1 MVEIRVL
8 ASSSA
13 GNAYLVSDG
22 RTPLLLECGLPFR
35 QLRERLGYGVT
46 SLAGCL
52 LSHEH
57 ADHARAARDVLRAGV
72 DLYAT
77 QGTIDAL
84 ELTGHRLRPI
94 RAHQQVRIGTWTVL
108 PFDTV
113 HDAAE
118 PVGFLLAS
126 GAAKVLYFS
135 DSAYCRYRF
144 RALTHLMVEANW
156 SGELLDNNVR
166 EGMID
171 GALAA
176 RIRRNHMSLE
186 RLLDMLRAN
195 DLTRVE
201 AIWLLHL
208 SDANSDEQMFAA
220 TVRRA
225 TGKPVYIAAREVRG
239 CAG

>member
-1 MVEIRVL
+1 MAVEIRVL

-13 GNAYLVSDG
+13 GNAYVVSDG
-22 RTPLLLECGLPFR
+22 RTPLLIECGLPLR
-35 QLRERLGYGVT
+35 QLRERLGYSVT

-57 ADHARAARDVLRAGV
+57 ADHARAARDILRAGV
-72 DLYAT
+72 DVYAT

-126 GAAKVLYFS
+126 QTGAKVLYLT

-144 RALTHLMVEANW
+144 RGLTHLLVEANW
-156 SGELLDNNVR
+156 SRDILQRNVESGVLDP
-166 EGMID
+166 
-171 GALAA
+171 ALAR
-176 RIRRNHMSLE
+176 RIMRNHMSMD
-186 RLLDMLRAN
+186 RLLEMLKAN
-195 DLTRVE
+195 DLSQVRE
-201 AIWLLHL
+201 IHLLHL
-208 SDANSDEQMFAA
+208 SDGNSDADLF
-220 TVRRA
+220 RRRVMEA
-225 TGKPVYIAAREVRG
+225 TGKPVYVANR
-239 CAG
+239 

>member
-1 MVEIRVL
+1 MAVEIRVL

-13 GNAYLVSDG
+13 GNAYVVSDG
-22 RTPLLLECGLPFR
+22 RTPLLIECGLPFR
-35 QLRERLGYGVT
+35 QLRERLGYSVT

-57 ADHARAARDVLRAGV
+57 ADHARAARDILRAGV

-77 QGTIDAL
+77 RGTINAL

-94 RAHQQVRIGTWTVL
+94 RAHERFRVGTWTIH
-108 PFDTV
+108 PFDTR
-113 HDAAE
+113 HDAQE
-118 PVGFLLAS
+118 PVGFVLAS
-126 GAAKVLYFS
+126 GHARVLYLT
-135 DSAYCRYRF
+135 DTAYCPYRF
-144 RALTHLMVEANW
+144 AGLTHVLIEANW
-156 SGELLDNNVR
+156 SEALLGRNVR

-195 DLTRVE
+195 DLSRVE

-208 SDANSDEQMFAA
+208 SDQNSDEEMFARR
-220 TVRRA
+220 VREV
-225 TGKPVYIAAREVRG
+225 TGRPVYVAAREVR
-239 CAG
+239 

>member
-1 MVEIRVL
+1 MEIRVRVL

-13 GNAYLVSDG
+13 GNAYWISDG
-22 RTPLLLECGLPFR
+22 QTPLLIECGIR
-35 QLRERLGYGVT
+35 VQDLRERLRFGLA
-46 SLAGCL
+46 SLGACL

-57 ADHARAARDVLRAGV
+57 ADHARSARDILRAGV

-84 ELTGHRLRPI
+84 GLEGHRLRPI

-166 EGMID
+166 EGVID
-171 GALAA
+171 ETLAA

-186 RLLDMLRAN
+186 RLLQMLAAN
-195 DLTRVE
+195 DLSRVE

-208 SDANSDEQMFAA
+208 SEQNSDEEMFARR
-220 TVRRA
+220 VREV
-225 TGKPVYIAAREVRG
+225 TGRPVYVAAREVR
-239 CAG
+239 

>member
-1 MVEIRVL
+1 MVEVRVL

-22 RTPLLLECGLPFR
+22 RTPLLIECGLPFR
-35 QLRERLGYGVT
+35 QLRERLGYSVT

-57 ADHARAARDVLRAGV
+57 ADHARAARDILRAGV

-77 QGTIDAL
+77 QGTIRAL
-84 ELTGHRLRPI
+84 GLQSHRLRLI

-118 PVGFLLAS
+118 PVGLLLAS
-126 GAAKVLYFS
+126 QTGAKVLYLT

-144 RALTHLMVEANW
+144 RGLTHLLVEANW
-156 SGELLDNNVR
+156 SRELLDNNVR
-166 EGMID
+166 EGIID

-208 SDANSDEQMFAA
+208 SDQNSDEEMFARR
-220 TVRRA
+220 VREV
-225 TGKPVYIAAREVRG
+225 TGRPVYVAAREVR
-239 CAG
+239 